1 MWQWLLRPFTSFAER
16 VAVFLAW
23 LLAMLAWSTGVS
35 MLFGPQ
41 IVREASGVYDP
52 TSVGWIVIPMV
63 TLLVTGEE
71 IVRLLPLA
79 VVTRVSRRNA
89 VAVMTAA
96 VVTAALFGAAHVSNG
111 LPLWFTLICQ
121 GVTGFAMNLLY
132 LKGGGL
138 HGRWF
143 RGFLTA
149 LAFHVAFDYA
159 ILIPALLL
167 RDAG

>member
-1 MWQWLLRPFTSFAER
+1 MWQWLIRPFASFGER
-16 VAVFLAW
+16 VAVFSAW
-23 LLAMLAWSTGVS
+23 LLAMLAWSTGMS

-41 IVREASGVYDP
+41 IVREAGEVYDP
-52 TSVGWIVIPMV
+52 TAAGWVIIPMV
-63 TLLVTGEE
+63 TALVTFEE

-79 VVTRVSRRNA
+79 LTVRFSRRSPG
-89 VAVMTAA
+89 AVMSAA
-96 VVTAALFGAAHVSNG
+96 VITAALFGAAHVTNG
-111 LPLWFTLICQ
+111 LPLWFTIICQ
-121 GVTGFAMNLLY
+121 GATGFVMNLLY

-159 ILIPALLL
+159 ILIPALLVQG
-167 RDAG
+167 AG

>member
-1 MWQWLLRPFTSFAER
+1 MWQWLLRPFASLQDRILLF
-16 VAVFLAW
+16 VAW
-23 LLAMLAWSTGVS
+23 LFATLSWSTGVS
-35 MLFGPQ
+35 MLFGPR
-41 IVREASGVYDP
+41 IIRESSGTFDP
-52 TSVGWIVIPMV
+52 TAAGWIVIPMV
-63 TLLVTGEE
+63 TLMVTVEE

-79 VVTRVSRRNA
+79 LTVRFSRRNP
-89 VAVMTAA
+89 VAVMVAA

-111 LPLWFTLICQ
+111 LPLWFVLICQ

-138 HGRWF
+138 QGQWF
-143 RGFLTA
+143 RGFLYA

-167 RDAG
+167 R

>member
-1 MWQWLLRPFTSFAER
+1 MWQWLLRPLASLQDRLLLF
-16 VAVFLAW
+16 VAW
-23 LLAMLAWSTGVS
+23 LFATLSWSTGVS
-35 MLFGPQ
+35 MLFGPR
-41 IVREASGVYDP
+41 IISESGGTYDP
-52 TSVGWIVIPMV
+52 TSAGWIIIPTV
-63 TLLVTGEE
+63 TLLVTVEE

-79 VVTRVSRRNA
+79 LTVRFSRRNP
-89 VAVMTAA
+89 VAVMVAA

-111 LPLWFTLICQ
+111 LPLWFVLICQ

-138 HGRWF
+138 QGQWF
-143 RGFLTA
+143 RGFLYA

-167 RDAG
+167 G